1 MIAKTAASD
10 QEVQDWLDDYY
21 NVEGFN
27 SHRIWHCID
36 FLEDMKKSNEPK
48 HQALRNVLEFW
59 DDNGPLAMSIDDLC
73 LTSNWGLKN
82 SNGHDVPVII
92 DSGMDHDVLMN
103 YYNGNDGFDS
113 QS

>member
-1 MIAKTAASD
+1 MTIEQICNKLRMIAKTAASD

-48 HQALRNVLEFW
+48 H
-59 DDNGPLAMSIDDLC
+59 
-73 LTSNWGLKN
+73 
-82 SNGHDVPVII
+82 
-92 DSGMDHDVLMN
+92 
-103 YYNGNDGFDS
+103 
-113 QS
+113 